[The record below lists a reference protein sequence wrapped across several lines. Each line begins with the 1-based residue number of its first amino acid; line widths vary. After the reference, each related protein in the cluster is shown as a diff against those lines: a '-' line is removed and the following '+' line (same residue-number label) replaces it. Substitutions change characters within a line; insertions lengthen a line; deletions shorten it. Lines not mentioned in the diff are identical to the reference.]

1 MLFFAVS
8 YPLSLFNVVTV
19 LTCTV
24 AYSNEIILERT
35 KTKRFFLNFI
45 NCFSN
50 MRELFANIHLPY
62 MIMFV
67 CLSVF
72 VKTRRFV

>member
-50 MRELFANIHLPY
+50 MRELLDIFDIRLMY
-62 MIMFV
+62 
-67 CLSVF
+67 
-72 VKTRRFV
+72 